1 MREAPEGGARDVRDH
16 RRGDPTGRAIRVVSG
31 ENEVGVV
38 TSGTLSPCLEVGI
51 GMGYV
56 RAGIAEPGTAIEID
70 VRGKRRPAE
79 IRERPLYSK
88 DK

>member
-1 MREAPEGGARDVRDH
+1 MITGAGIPRQDNPILS
-16 RRGDPTGRAIRVVSG
+16 GD
-31 ENEVGVV
+31 EEVGVV

-56 RAGIAEPGTAIEID
+56 RADLAEPGTAIEID
-70 VRGKRRPAE
+70 VRGKRREAE

-88 DK
+88 DG